1 MRRHYRG
8 RRAPAGGGW
17 SNGGVDPDPPAE
29 PERARS
35 DTPADGLRP
44 APTALRPLL
53 ARARVDLAPRH
64 RQPRWALVVAA
75 TVVALAGSLAAD
87 GLAVHVTTGAF
98 PATARFSHFRLADYA
113 SLTVVGVLGACAAW
127 PVVARASSVPR
138 WLFFRMAVA
147 ATLVLWVPD
156 GLLLV
161 LGAPAAGV
169 VALMVMHLSIA
180 LVTYN
185 ALVRLAPVRPR
196 PADVA
201 STSPAALDEQAVRR
215 AWNAMALLVALELVL
230 GVVTIVSVPFRR
242 PNALLPTRGT
252 WLYAAHGALG
262 IALAIGAVIVL
273 ALSLLAGRMA
283 RIGAVLGGLGVL
295 VGLAGGV
302 LASFQVSRLL
312 GMGVMMIG
320 VVVAGIGYL
329 IPAMEAM
336 GKAEAAKAQAAR
348 EAMAQAGALGVG
360 PGVANGHATANGH
373 GGEAGDGRP
382 GAGLRGG

>member
-1 MRRHYRG
+1 M
-8 RRAPAGGGW
+8 
-17 SNGGVDPDPPAE
+17 
-29 PERARS
+29 
-35 DTPADGLRP
+35 
-44 APTALRPLL
+44 
-53 ARARVDLAPRH
+53 
-64 RQPRWALVVAA
+64 LVVVA

-87 GLAVHVTTGAF
+87 ALAVHVTTGAF

-113 SLTVVGVLGACAAW
+113 SLTVVGVVGACAAW
-127 PVVARASSVPR
+127 PVVARVSSAPR
-138 WLFFRMAVA
+138 GLFFRMAVG

-156 GLLLV
+156 GLLLM
-161 LGAPAAGV
+161 LGEPAPGV
-169 VALMVMHLSIA
+169 VALMVMHLLIA

-185 ALVRLAPVRPR
+185 ALVRLAPVRPW
-196 PADVA
+196 PADGRSA
-201 STSPAALDEQAVRR
+201 SPTALDEQVVRR
-215 AWNAMALLVALELVL
+215 VWNAMALLVALELVL

-262 IALAIGAVIVL
+262 IALAIGAVVVL

-360 PGVANGHATANGH
+360 PGVTAGHASATSNGH
-373 GGEAGDGRP
+373 GRQAGDGRP
-382 GAGLRGG
+382 GAGPRSG